1 MCEQNKNINKE
12 TEIMKSHQI
21 EILELKSATKI
32 KNSLQEFS
40 KFKQKKES
48 ANLKTGQVIQFEDRK
63 EKWKKAS
70 RS

>member
-1 MCEQNKNINKE
+1 MCEQNENINKE

-40 KFKQKKES
+40 KFKQTEERISK
-48 ANLKTGQVIQFEDRK
+48 LEDRT
-63 EKWKKAS
+63 S
-70 RS
+70 YPV